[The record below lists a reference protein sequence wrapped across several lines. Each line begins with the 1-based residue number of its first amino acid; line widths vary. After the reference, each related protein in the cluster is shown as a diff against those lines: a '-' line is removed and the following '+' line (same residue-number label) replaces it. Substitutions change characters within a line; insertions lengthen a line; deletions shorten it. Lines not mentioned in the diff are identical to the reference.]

1 MVFNIQDII
10 ILSRCIINYNIIYLH
25 ARGLDEHCPDT
36 VFLNIKK
43 KSKKGIPPKFT
54 LMGPDYYLVGEH

>member
-1 MVFNIQDII
+1 MNIVRI
-10 ILSRCIINYNIIYLH
+10 
-25 ARGLDEHCPDT
+25 PF
-36 VFLNIKK
+36 FLNIKK